1 MYFVPFYC
9 AFAQNTPNGGWY
21 AFIGTESL
29 NQKIT
34 LLNELQYRN
43 YNLVGDLHQLLLRGG
58 IGYNL
63 TKLNNN
69 ILLGYAH
76 VYSQKYNVSE
86 RKIGQNEKRIF
97 LQFITRQRFNRAFL
111 QHRYRAERRF
121 LSDDVVQVRLRYL
134 FGLNLPINKKSMDK
148 GAFYLS
154 LSDEIFVHIKSPKFD
169 RNRLYG
175 ALGYVITPKL
185 RAEIGFMSQET
196 EATQRG
202 QYQLLI
208 FCNTNS
214 NIIGRKQL

>member
-121 LSDDVVQVRLRYL
+121 LSDDVVQMRFRYL
-134 FGLNLPINKKSMDK
+134 FGINLPINKKSMDK